1 MRIVLQRLYIIEK
14 IFNLF
19 DFALRKVT
27 CQWKFRLSFPC
38 QHTYKLV
45 CCSQYQDWLTKS
57 VLGSCQSWKWLC
69 IEGWSNKISMLFPSW
84 IRKMNIVLFERNA
97 LVDKSFVR
105 SKAVDLLTLWR
116 KSYMTGIDGWCL
128 DASFKTLFN
137 KIAAEL
143 SWQKSWRVW
152 TEMLSSKTKQ
162 FLFWERYAG
171 VRLI

>member
-19 DFALRKVT
+19 DLALRKVT
-27 CQWKFRLSFPC
+27 CQWKFRLSFPY

-45 CCSQYQDWLTKS
+45 YCSQYQDWLTKS

-97 LVDKSFVR
+97 LVDKSFFCKIL
-105 SKAVDLLTLWR
+105 SWDLLTFVDVKVIWQA
-116 KSYMTGIDGWCL
+116 SMGDVL
-128 DASFKTLFN
+128 DASFKTLLS

-143 SWQKSWRVW
+143 FD
-152 TEMLSSKTKQ
+152 KTH
-162 FLFWERYAG
+162 
-171 VRLI
+171 VRFEL